1 MFRPLEDPVF
11 FKQVQVDPEAGTILW
26 PNGVDF
32 CPGVLYALA
41 TSKPVKSLES
51 V

>member
-1 MFRPLEDPVF
+1 MFRPLEDLAF
-11 FKQVQVDPEAGTILW
+11 FKQIQGDPEASTIVW

-32 CPGVLYALA
+32 CPDVVDALA
-41 TSKPVKSLES
+41 TGRPVKSLEP